1 MPLKLLMAVAALT
14 SMAAAQDSRPTAPD
28 AARTTEIRALYSQ
41 GLRAYE
47 SGDHA
52 KAIELY
58 RAAIDKGMKSPE
70 APYNMAC
77 CQALLGQ
84 TNDAFQSLAQA
95 IERGWRSVDHM
106 KADADLT
113 SLRGDS
119 RWAAALASCEA
130 AREKY
135 FRSLKEPELARE
147 LLKRRDE
154 DQRLRFQ
161 LEDAM
166 RKGGNARESVPQNLM
181 HELDR
186 VDRDNTEFMK
196 KAIEKHGW
204 PGRSLVGDDASRAAW
219 LLIQHSPDTDLQSR
233 CADLLRTAV
242 KNNDANGQDLA
253 YLTDRVLIR
262 QGKKQV
268 YGTQFR
274 GNGKEAQPFPIE
286 DEANVDKR
294 RAEIGLQPLAE
305 YAKTIRGE

>member
-1 MPLKLLMAVAALT
+1 MRATWILGLVTLAA
-14 SMAAAQDSRPTAPD
+14 AAFAQDSRPASD
-28 AARTTEIRALYSQ
+28 AARTAEVRTLYSQ
-41 GLRAYE
+41 GLREYE
-47 SGDHA
+47 AGNHA

-58 RAAIDKGMKSPE
+58 QAAIDKGMKSPE
-70 APYNMAC
+70 GPYNIAC
-77 CQALLGQ
+77 CQALLGKS
-84 TNDAFQSLAQA
+84 DEAFKSLALA
-95 IERGWRSVDHM
+95 IERGWRNADHL
-106 KADADLT
+106 KADADLA
-113 SLRGDS
+113 SLRADP
-119 RWAAALASCEA
+119 RWPDLLKSCEA

-135 FRSLKEPELARE
+135 YLTLKEPELARE

-166 RKGGNARESVPQNLM
+166 RKQAPDARQSVPQNLM
-181 HELDR
+181 HDLDR

-233 CADLLRTAV
+233 CADLMKAAL
-242 KNNDANGQDLA
+242 KNNDVNGQDLA
-253 YLTDRVLIR
+253 YLTDRVLVR
-262 QGKKQV
+262 QGKKQI

-274 GNGKEAQPFPIE
+274 GGGKEAQPFPIE